1 MGFYAPQTKLREGN
15 VFRNLYYSV
24 LGGMGHAWLGVLGWN
39 HANTPT
45 PVRLASGKYPSYWNA
60 VLFIIYFEG
69 VEFNKEWWLGGGPQ
83 IYLRSTNQAENESH
97 LKDINRNVDS
107 PNWYSFDIAKPK
119 GSVLHVLVLSSLL
132 SLFRGLSIGL
142 CEAFCII
149 ISKVYY
155 FARCPLLRSSGNK
168 WTSEF

>member
-1 MGFYAPQTKLREGN
+1 MGFYAPQTMLREGN

-24 LGGMGHAWLGVLGWN
+24 LGGDGACMAGGAWLEPRKHPYPCTV
-39 HANTPT
+39 
-45 PVRLASGKYPSYWNA
+45 GKRKVPILLECCLVYNILWRSWIQQGMA
-60 VLFIIYFEG
+60 V
-69 VEFNKEWWLGGGPQ
+69 VGGGGQ

-97 LKDINRNVDS
+97 LKDIKRNVES
-107 PNWYSFDIAKPK
+107 PNWYSFDIAK

-132 SLFRGLSIGL
+132 PLFRGLSIGL